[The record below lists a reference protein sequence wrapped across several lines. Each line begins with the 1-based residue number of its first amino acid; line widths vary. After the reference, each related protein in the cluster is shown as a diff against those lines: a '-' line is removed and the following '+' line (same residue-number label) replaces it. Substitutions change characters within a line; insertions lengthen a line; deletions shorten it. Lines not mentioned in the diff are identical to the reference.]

1 MQEAL
6 DESPERGEAGAASAP
21 LDAEDEPVLGPFG
34 QKLLIAWVVL
44 LALLFLVSSA
54 WLLGYLAYTSPPIPP
69 GGG

>member
-6 DESPERGEAGAASAP
+6 DDTLDRGEADVASAA

-34 QKLLIAWVVL
+34 QKLLIAWIVL
-44 LALLFLVSSA
+44 LVLLFLGSSV
-54 WLLGYLAYTSPPIPP
+54 WLLGYLAYTSPPVP